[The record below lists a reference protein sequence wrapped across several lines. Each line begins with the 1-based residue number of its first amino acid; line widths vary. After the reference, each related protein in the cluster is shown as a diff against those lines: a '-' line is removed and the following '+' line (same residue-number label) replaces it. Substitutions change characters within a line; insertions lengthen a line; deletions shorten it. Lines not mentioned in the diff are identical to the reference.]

1 MASGSSTS
9 STPRRPRNR
18 SANLALSCAR
28 YSGTVQAEIAALPES
43 PPRPRRVADAL
54 ARVAL
59 PATVFL
65 TLLLE
70 LALAERKFAIFGGGF
85 GQSRTVDTGMEIA
98 ALLGALLAC
107 HALLFFGLCRIV
119 RRLHGRRRDTLLV
132 PFNFFFFA
140 TGGAFALLFAKYQ
153 ALAYFSDA
161 LSFQVV
167 RNLGGG
173 SLVQALLYSASEA
186 GLILMATAGAALVY
200 AIALLVFRRGLREPV
215 ADRTRLSRGQLA
227 AAVLL
232 APLLLYAANR
242 NEDVRSGLSR
252 FNSVYLLSFAVD
264 RATDFDRDGYGFFA
278 APADGQ
284 PFDGS
289 RHPYALD
296 VPNNAIDEDGFAGD
310 LRLPEATSRAPAPV
324 RIEGERPHVVL
335 VVLESTRGDALGR
348 RFAGIAVAPN
358 LDALAATGT
367 SAPGAY
373 SHVGFTAGSMQTL
386 FTGRL
391 EPRNSR
397 ASLFDAFK
405 TNGYRTAILSSQA
418 EDFGEIAATVGMRGA
433 DIFVDAAT
441 LRDERVYSLGS
452 VSSLN
457 LDGKVLLREF
467 DRRLG
472 NAAAWSEPHFLYV
485 NFQAAHFPYS
495 FPGMDRLLPG
505 EALPRSE
512 ITAANRARLEAT
524 YWNAVAY
531 NDRLLGQL
539 IGRLRRLGVWDR
551 TLLVVTGDH
560 GESLFEDGFLGHGHM
575 INRRQ
580 THVPFVLNR
589 RVQLDGPIG
598 LADMRGIILRAAG
611 AGVPPEPGATPGRVF
626 QYIGSLERPSSI
638 GVVDG
643 AGRWTIFSFDRE
655 ALWTSREPAWRSYSA
670 LGVASEGRAEADALI
685 REWGRQRWLSRA
697 GA

>member
-1 MASGSSTS
+1 M
-9 STPRRPRNR
+9 
-18 SANLALSCAR
+18 
-28 YSGTVQAEIAALPES
+28 QAEIAAYPENA
-43 PPRPRRVADAL
+43 PRRRRWADAL
-54 ARVAL
+54 ARLSL
-59 PATVFL
+59 PAAVFL

-85 GQSRTVDTGMEIA
+85 GQSRNVDGIAEIA
-98 ALLGALLAC
+98 ALIGALLAC
-107 HALLFFGLCRIV
+107 HFLIFYGLYRLI
-119 RRLHGRRRDTLLV
+119 RRLHGRRRDSLLFH
-132 PFNFFFFA
+132 FNFFFLA
-140 TGGAFALLFAKYQ
+140 TAAGWGLLLAKYQ

-186 GLILMATAGAALVY
+186 GLILTAGAGAVAVY
-200 AIALLVFRRGLREPV
+200 LAALLLFRSRLRAPV
-215 ADRTRLSRGQLA
+215 RDRARLSRSQLIA
-227 AAVLL
+227 ALL
-232 APLLLYAANR
+232 LVPSILYAANR
-242 NEDVRSGLSR
+242 IEDVRSGLGR
-252 FNSVYLLSFAVD
+252 FNSVYALAFLLDEAS
-264 RATDFDRDGYGFFA
+264 DFDRDGYGFFSW
-278 APADGQ
+278 PTDGQ
-284 PFDGS
+284 PLDGS

-296 VPNNAIDEDGFAGD
+296 VPDNGIDEDGFAGD
-310 LRLPEATSRAPAPV
+310 LVLAGQGAPPPSPPV
-324 RIEGERPHVVL
+324 RIAGERPHVVL

-348 RFAGIAVAPN
+348 RHAGVPVAPN
-358 LDALAATGT
+358 LDALAAAGT

-391 EPRNSR
+391 EPRSSR
-397 ASLFDAFK
+397 GSLFEAFRS
-405 TNGYRTAILSSQA
+405 NGYRTGVFSSQA
-418 EDFGEIAATVGMRGA
+418 EDFGDIAATVGMRGA
-433 DIFVDAAT
+433 DIYVDAAT

-457 LDGKVLLREF
+457 IDGKALLREF

-472 NAAAWSEPHFLYV
+472 DAGAWRDPQFLYF

-495 FPGMDRLLPG
+495 FPEMDRILPG
-505 EALPRSE
+505 EPIPRSE
-512 ITAANRARLEAT
+512 IKAANREWLEAT

-531 NDRLLGQL
+531 NDRLLGRL
-539 IGRLRRLGVWDR
+539 VERLRRLGVWER

-580 THVPFVLNR
+580 THVPFVINR
-589 RVQLDGPIG
+589 RVPLNGPVG
-598 LADMRGIILRAAG
+598 LADMRAIMLRAAG
-611 AGVPPEPGATPGRVF
+611 AEVPPAANATPGRVF

-638 GVVDG
+638 GSVDA

-655 ALWTSREPAWRSYSA
+655 ALWTSASPAWRFYRA
-670 LGVASEGRAEADALI
+670 LEGAGRTEADALI
-685 REWGRQRWLSRA
+685 REWGRQRWLSRS

>member
-1 MASGSSTS
+1 M
-9 STPRRPRNR
+9 
-18 SANLALSCAR
+18 
-28 YSGTVQAEIAALPES
+28 QAEIAALAES
-43 PPRPRRVADAL
+43 PPRARRAADVL
-54 ARVAL
+54 ARLTL
-59 PATVFL
+59 PTVVFL
-65 TLLLE
+65 TLMLE
-70 LALAERKFAIFGGGF
+70 LALAERKFALFGGGF
-85 GQSRTVDTGMEIA
+85 GQSRAVDGVPEIA

-107 HALLFFGLCRIV
+107 HSLLFYTLYRLV
-119 RRLHGRRRDTLLV
+119 RRLHGRLRDSLL
-132 PFNFFFFA
+132 FHLNFVFVA
-140 TGGAFALLFAKYQ
+140 TAGAAALLIAKYQ

-186 GLILMATAGAALVY
+186 GLILTAVAGAAACYVVVR
-200 AIALLVFRRGLREPV
+200 LLLRRHLREPV
-215 ADRTRLSRGQLA
+215 PDRTRLAPREL
-227 AAVLL
+227 VTFMLL
-232 APLLLYAANR
+232 VPLILYGANR
-242 NEDVRSGLSR
+242 IDDVRSGLGR
-252 FNSVYLLSFAVD
+252 FNSVYAVSLLLNEAS
-264 RATDFDRDGYGFFA
+264 DFDRDGYGFYSS
-278 APADGQ
+278 PIDGQ

-296 VPNNAIDEDGFAGD
+296 VPNNGVDEDGFAGD
-310 LRLPEATSRAPAPV
+310 LALAEAAPPAAPAPV
-324 RIEGERPHVVL
+324 RIAGERPHVVL
-335 VVLESTRGDALGR
+335 VVLESTRGDVLGR
-348 RFAGIAVAPN
+348 RHAGVPVAPTLDAVA
-358 LDALAATGT
+358 AAGT
-367 SAPGAY
+367 SAPAAY

-391 EPRNSR
+391 EPRGPR
-397 ASLFDAFK
+397 GSLFEAFAA
-405 TNGYRTAILSSQA
+405 NGYRTGVFSSQA

-472 NAAAWSEPHFLYV
+472 DAAAWRRPQFLYF
-485 NFQAAHFPYS
+485 NLQAAHFPYS
-495 FPGMDRLLPG
+495 FPGMDRILPG
-505 EALPRSE
+505 EAIPRSE
-512 ITAANRARLEAT
+512 INAGNRARLEAT

-531 NDRLLGQL
+531 NDRLLGAL
-539 IGRLRRLGVWDR
+539 VARLRRLGVWDR

-589 RVQLDGPIG
+589 RVPLSGPVG

-611 AGVPPEPGATPGRVF
+611 AGVPPEAGATPGRVF

-638 GVVDG
+638 GLVDG

-655 ALWTSREPAWRSYSA
+655 ALWTSAVPAWRDYRA
-670 LGVASEGRAEADALI
+670 LASGAGRSEADALI
-685 REWGRQRWLSRA
+685 REWGRQRWLARA
-697 GA
+697 GG

>member
-1 MASGSSTS
+1 
-9 STPRRPRNR
+9 
-18 SANLALSCAR
+18 
-28 YSGTVQAEIAALPES
+28 VQAEITAPAES
-43 PPRPRRVADAL
+43 PPRARRAADAL
-54 ARVAL
+54 ARLTL
-59 PATVFL
+59 PAVVVL
-65 TLLLE
+65 TLMLE
-70 LALAERKFAIFGGGF
+70 LALAERKFALFGGGF
-85 GQSRTVDTGMEIA
+85 GQSRTVDGPAEIT

-107 HALLFFGLCRIV
+107 HALLFYGLYRLV
-119 RRLHGRRRDTLLV
+119 RRLHGRGRDSLLV
-132 PFNFFFFA
+132 HFNFFFAA
-140 TGGAFALLFAKYQ
+140 TSCAAALLIAKYQ

-186 GLILMATAGAALVY
+186 GLILTAIGGAAACYVVLRF
-200 AIALLVFRRGLREPV
+200 LLRRHLRVPV
-215 ADRTRLSRGQLA
+215 PDRPHLAPRQLA
-227 AAVLL
+227 AAALL
-232 APLLLYAANR
+232 VPLILYAANR
-242 NEDVRSGLSR
+242 IEDVRAGLGR
-252 FNSVYLLSFAVD
+252 FNSVYALSLLLNQ
-264 RATDFDRDGYGFFA
+264 ATDFDRDGYGFYSS
-278 APADGQ
+278 PTDGQ

-296 VPNNAIDEDGFAGD
+296 VPNNGVDEDGFAGD
-310 LRLPEATSRAPAPV
+310 LTLPEAAPPAGPAPV
-324 RIEGERPHVVL
+324 RIAGDRPHVVL

-348 RFAGIAVAPN
+348 RYAGVPVVPN
-358 LDALAATGT
+358 LDALAADGT

-391 EPRNSR
+391 EPRGAR
-397 ASLFDAFK
+397 GSLFEAFAA
-405 TNGYRTAILSSQA
+405 NGYRTGAFSSQA

-472 NAAAWSEPHFLYV
+472 DAAAWRDPQFLYF

-495 FPGMDRLLPG
+495 FPGMDRILPG
-505 EALPRSE
+505 EAIPRGE
-512 ITAANRARLEAT
+512 INAGNRARLEAT

-531 NDRLLGQL
+531 NDRLLGAL
-539 IGRLRRLGVWDR
+539 VARLRRLGVWDE

-589 RVQLDGPIG
+589 RVPLNGPVG

-611 AGVPPEPGATPGRVF
+611 ADVPPEPGATPGRVF

-638 GVVDG
+638 GLVDG

-655 ALWTSREPAWRSYSA
+655 ALWTSALPSWRDYRTLA
-670 LGVASEGRAEADALI
+670 AGAGRLEADALI
-685 REWGRQRWLSRA
+685 REWGRQRWLARA
-697 GA
+697 GG